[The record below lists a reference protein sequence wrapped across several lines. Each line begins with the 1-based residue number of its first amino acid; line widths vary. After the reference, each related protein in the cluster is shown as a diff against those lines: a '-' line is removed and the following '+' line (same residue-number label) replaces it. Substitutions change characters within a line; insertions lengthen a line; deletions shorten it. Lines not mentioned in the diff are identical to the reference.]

1 MKKLI
6 LGSNESTDQE
16 EILKDT
22 LSVLKDDFDYIVAG
36 IERAGRQGKYSEV
49 MLILTGIEES
59 FDAAISNI
67 SDLQEV

>member
-1 MKKLI
+1 MKKFI
-6 LGSNESTDQE
+6 TGSEDMQDNEDL
-16 EILKDT
+16 LKDS
-22 LSVLKDDFDYIVAG
+22 LSILKDDFDYIVAG

-49 MLILTGIEES
+49 MLILTDIEES

>member
-1 MKKLI
+1 MKKFI
-6 LGSNESTDQE
+6 TGSEDMQDNEDL
-16 EILKDT
+16 LKDS
-22 LSVLKDDFDYIVAG
+22 LSTLKDDFDYIVAG

-49 MLILTGIEES
+49 MLILTDIEES

>member
-1 MKKLI
+1 MKKFI
-6 LGSNESTDQE
+6 TGSEDMQDNEDL
-16 EILKDT
+16 LKDS
-22 LSVLKDDFDYIVAG
+22 LSTLKDDFDYIVAG

-49 MLILTGIEES
+49 MLILTYIEES

>member
-1 MKKLI
+1 MKKFI
-6 LGSNESTDQE
+6 TGSEDMQDNEDL
-16 EILKDT
+16 LKDSLST
-22 LSVLKDDFDYIVAG
+22 LKYDFDYIVAG

-49 MLILTGIEES
+49 MLILTDIEES

>member
-1 MKKLI
+1 MKKFI
-6 LGSNESTDQE
+6 TGSEDMQDNEDL
-16 EILKDT
+16 LKDS
-22 LSVLKDDFDYIVAG
+22 LSTLKDDFDYIVAG

-49 MLILTGIEES
+49 MLILTDMEES

>member
-6 LGSNESTDQE
+6 TGSEDILDNEDL
-16 EILKDT
+16 LKDS
-22 LSVLKDDFDYIVAG
+22 LSNFKDDFDYIVAG
-36 IERAGRQGKYSEV
+36 IERAGRQGHYSEV
-49 MLILTGIEES
+49 MLILTDIQES